1 MAKNGINLLKTE
13 INTRSKF
20 FNRKNNPLFIA
31 RNHLVDR
38 AIKRAVSGDMGFIDK
53 LLEILS
59 KPYEYQDRVEKL

>member
-1 MAKNGINLLKTE
+1 M
-13 INTRSKF
+13 
-20 FNRKNNPLFIA
+20 RKNNPLFIA

-59 KPYEYQDRVEKL
+59 KPYEYQDRVEKFMKPPSKNYEESFQTFCGT